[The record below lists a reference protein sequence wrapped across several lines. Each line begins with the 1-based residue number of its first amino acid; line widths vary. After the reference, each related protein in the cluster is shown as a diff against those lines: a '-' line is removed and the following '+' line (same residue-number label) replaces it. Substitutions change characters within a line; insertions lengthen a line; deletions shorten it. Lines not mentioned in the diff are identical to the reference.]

1 MVLFVTAR
9 ALSVMALLVTPRA
22 LAVGSIHVLRSRS
35 PTPRA
40 AAPQAAHLDRA
51 ALRSLPSPGSSS
63 SSGQAS
69 TTSGVADTQALH
81 PQVPHEEPQLLDIG
95 GHPGSSYGE
104 DFAAAS
110 GDALPTLLTTSVNNA
125 RVPLTRGCAASSPRQ
140 STFKFTQELCPT
152 PACLSQP
159 QKKKKKKKCP
169 CPEFMDSQKRCPHCL
184 QYIWYKSGETIRCP
198 TYGHY
203 VHVEC
208 WGMEGASESEED

>member
-63 SSGQAS
+63 SSTA
-69 TTSGVADTQALH
+69 SGVADTQALH

-125 RVPLTRGCAASSPRQ
+125 RVPLTRGCACASPRQ
-140 STFKFTQELCPT
+140 CAASK
-152 PACLSQP
+152 LSEEPCFMASAYEKP
-159 QKKKKKKKCP
+159 QKKKKCP
-169 CPEFMDSQKRCPHCL
+169 CWEFMDSQKRCPHCL